1 MHDPTHLLE
10 KDDEISEDHHAIV
23 PSSSSMGKD
32 IITLQ
37 ARPMDPS
44 KDLAAYGYGSIAWK
58 ERMEIWKQRQGKL
71 GNMRKEKENE
81 DMDKVIDDEIIEF
94 PL

>member
-1 MHDPTHLLE
+1 MHAQLE
-10 KDDEISEDHHAIV
+10 QVEELSEEHHAIV
-23 PSSSSMGKD
+23 PLNSTMIRKE
-32 IITLQ
+32 ITLLQ

-58 ERMEIWKQRQGKL
+58 ERMEIWKQRQNKL
-71 GNMRKEKENE
+71 GIIRKENNDNNE
-81 DMDKVIDDEIIEF
+81 DLNKVVDDDNEL